1 MSRVGQFLNKLFSG
15 VAASSGA
22 QIVPLRAYGKWPL
35 YAEYRRLELAPGV
48 STVFS
53 QWLDAGRLAW
63 MHAAPRFEQPAKMAH
78 CRLLLRLPGAKELV
92 IASVWDSRDN
102 VGREFPFSF
111 FITCPPEALGADA
124 LEVFTSTVFVWDLFD
139 GYYAELRRLTSGDF
153 YKAYQKRAIAPKR
166 DDLAERVRALL
177 ELASRI
183 DAEAWFAG
191 LGVKDQNAADWFGS
205 LVRRSQRWQQAPNA
219 AAQLAVSCPL
229 AAGVASDPQACIWLR
244 WFEPFARAAGRAA
257 WLIAPGREHA
267 GPGLL
272 HLGLRDLLP
281 EDFQLMTA
289 QAGEYGYVEN
299 LLRTPKSVEGGA
311 DGAAAGDP
319 APRGSLLSW
328 FASRSIPS
336 DSKIALLPRAQ
347 PIAAHPPPNEPAS

>member
-15 VAASSGA
+15 VSAPSGA

-48 STVFS
+48 STAYS

-63 MHAAPRFEQPAKMAH
+63 MHAASRFEQPARMTH
-78 CRLLLRLPGAKELV
+78 CRLLLRVPNSRELV
-92 IASVWDSRDN
+92 VASVWDSRDN

-111 FITCPPEALGADA
+111 FITCPAEALGADA
-124 LEVFTSTVFVWDLFD
+124 LEIFASTVFVWELFD
-139 GYYAELRRLTSGDF
+139 SYYAELRRLTSGDF
-153 YKAYQKRAIAPKR
+153 YKAFQKRSIAPKR
-166 DDLAERVRALL
+166 DDLPERVRAIL
-177 ELASRI
+177 EQAAKI
-183 DAEAWFAG
+183 DAEAWFAAN
-191 LGVKDQNAADWFGS
+191 GVKEQSPADWFGA
-205 LVRRSQRWQQAPNA
+205 LVRRGQRWQQTPNA
-219 AAQLAVSCPL
+219 AAQLAVTCPL
-229 AAGVASDPQACIWLR
+229 AAGIPSEAQVCIWLR
-244 WFEPFARAAGRAA
+244 WFEPFARQAGKPA
-257 WLIAPGREHA
+257 WLITPGRDHSA
-267 GPGLL
+267 AGLL

-299 LLRTPKSVEGGA
+299 LLRAPKSVDGSSEA
-311 DGAAAGDP
+311 GAAVEP
-319 APRGSLLSW
+319 APRGPLLSW

-347 PIAAHPPPNEPAS
+347 PVAANPPPSQPAS